1 MKTKSKKSLMTALV
15 IILILAA
22 FLVSSECFYTVGE
35 DEYVGVIRFAKTVD
49 TVSEPGLNFKLPFT
63 DSVRRFPKKVLLY
76 DMKPSE
82 VLTADSKTMQV
93 DNYVLWRIT
102 DPLTFYKTLG
112 SMSEAETRI
121 DMLTYSAIKT
131 EMGKSLRDDII
142 NQDDMS
148 RELFNNNIL
157 AAATGATDDYGIEII
172 DIKIK
177 KLDLPSDN
185 EEAVYRRMISE
196 RSKIAEQYRADGNK
210 QAEMIRN
217 EVDKQK
223 NILISDA
230 KARAEQ
236 IKAEGEAEYMR
247 ILADAYNTPEKQDF
261 YNFTRALDAV
271 KVSLDGDD
279 VTIILGKD
287 SALADALLRP

>member
-1 MKTKSKKSLMTALV
+1 MKKITITIVVVL
-15 IILILAA
+15 IILIGAL
-22 FLVSSECFYTVGE
+22 SSEAFFTVNE
-35 DEYVGVIRFAKTVD
+35 DEYANTLRFSKTVSTVSDAGIYFKIPFVD
-49 TVSEPGLNFKLPFT
+49 TVKK
-63 DSVRRFPKKVLLY
+63 FPKKVLLY

-93 DNYVLWRIT
+93 DNYVMWKIT

-112 SMSEAETRI
+112 TISEAETRI

-142 NQDDMS
+142 NQDEHS
-148 RELFNNNIL
+148 RETFNTNIL
-157 AAATGATDDYGIEII
+157 SAATKATSDYGIEII

-196 RSKIAEQYRADGNK
+196 RNKIAEQYRADGNK
-210 QAEMIRN
+210 EAEIIRN
-217 EVDKQK
+217 EVDKKK
-223 NILISDA
+223 NIIVSDA
-230 KARAEQ
+230 QAQAEQ
-236 IKAEGEAEYMR
+236 IKAEGESEYMR
-247 ILADAYNTPEKQDF
+247 ILAEAYNTPDKQEF
-261 YNFTRALDAV
+261 YNFTRSLDAIEI
-271 KVSLDGDD
+271 SLGGDD

-287 SALADALLRP
+287 SAIAQAITNP

>member
-1 MKTKSKKSLMTALV
+1 MKKFTITIVVVL
-15 IILILAA
+15 IILIGAL
-22 FLVSSECFYTVGE
+22 SSEAFFTVNE
-35 DEYVGVIRFAKTVD
+35 DEYANTLRFSKTVD
-49 TVSEPGLNFKLPFT
+49 TVSEAGIYFKIPFIDT
-63 DSVRRFPKKVLLY
+63 VKKFPKKVLLY

-93 DNYVLWRIT
+93 DNYVMWKIT

-112 SMSEAETRI
+112 TIAEAETRI

-142 NQDDMS
+142 NQDEHS
-148 RELFNNNIL
+148 RETFNNNIL
-157 AAATGATDDYGIEII
+157 SAATGATTDYGIEII

-196 RSKIAEQYRADGNK
+196 RNKIAEQYRADGNK
-210 QAEMIRN
+210 EAEFIRN
-217 EVDKQK
+217 EVDKKK
-223 NILISDA
+223 NIIVSDA
-230 KARAEQ
+230 QAQAEK
-236 IKAEGEAEYMR
+236 IKAEGESEYMR
-247 ILADAYNTPEKQDF
+247 ILAEAYNTPDKQEF
-261 YNFTRALDAV
+261 YNFTRSLDAMEI
-271 KVSLDGDD
+271 SLGGDN

-287 SALADALLRP
+287 SAIAEAITNP

>member
-1 MKTKSKKSLMTALV
+1 MKKKLITGLVVLLVVAALV
-15 IILILAA
+15 
-22 FLVSSECFYTVGE
+22 VSSECLYTVEE
-35 DEYVGVIRFAKTVD
+35 DEYANVVRFSKTVD
-49 TVSEPGLNFKLPFT
+49 TVSEAGLYVKLPFVDT
-63 DSVRRFPKKVLLY
+63 VKKFPNKILLY

-82 VLTADSKTMQV
+82 VLTADSKTMLV
-93 DNYVLWRIT
+93 DNYVMWKIT

-112 SMSEAETRI
+112 TEAEAETRI
-121 DMLTYSAIKT
+121 DMLTYSAIKV

-157 AAATGATDDYGIEII
+157 AAATKATGDYGIEII

-177 KLDLPSDN
+177 KLDLPADN

-196 RSKIAEQYRADGNK
+196 RGKIAEQYRADGQK
-210 QAEMIRN
+210 EAELIRN
-217 EVDKQK
+217 AVDKQK
-223 NILISDA
+223 NILVSDA
-230 KARAEQ
+230 KAQAEQ

-247 ILADAYNTPEKQDF
+247 ILAEAYNTPEKQDF
-261 YNFTRALDAV
+261 YNFTRALDAM
-271 KVSLDGDD
+271 KVSLSGDE

-287 SALADALLRP
+287 SAIADALINP

>member
-1 MKTKSKKSLMTALV
+1 MKKKLITGLVVLLVVAALV
-15 IILILAA
+15 
-22 FLVSSECFYTVGE
+22 VSSECFYTVEE
-35 DEYVGVIRFAKTVD
+35 DEYANVVRFSKTVD
-49 TVSEPGLNFKLPFT
+49 TVSEAGLYVKLPFVDT
-63 DSVRRFPKKVLLY
+63 VKKFPNKILLY

-82 VLTADSKTMQV
+82 VLTADSKTMLV
-93 DNYVLWRIT
+93 DNYVMWKIT

-112 SMSEAETRI
+112 TEAEAETRI
-121 DMLTYSAIKT
+121 DMLTYSAIKV

-157 AAATGATDDYGIEII
+157 AAATKATGDYGIEII

-177 KLDLPSDN
+177 KLDLPADN

-196 RSKIAEQYRADGNK
+196 RGKIAEQYRADGQK
-210 QAEMIRN
+210 EAELIRN
-217 EVDKQK
+217 AVDKQK
-223 NILISDA
+223 NILVSDA
-230 KARAEQ
+230 KAQAEQ

-247 ILADAYNTPEKQDF
+247 ILAEAYNTPEKQDF
-261 YNFTRALDAV
+261 YNFTRALDAM
-271 KVSLDGDD
+271 KVSLSGDE

-287 SALADALLRP
+287 SAIADALINP